1 MCHLFLGYIWIKNG
15 NCIESVCL
23 ISRKVAGECV
33 RGRLVGKKGKQNKRR
48 PSSDRRAWA
57 IILLCVIIW
66 LPTSCH
72 FWFQSHPETWKSY
85 SGMSQILAVHK
96 LLFYSH
102 GFFFSG
108 IFPVFSG
115 SGEICAHTLPSS
127 CPLWP
132 PAPSPPSPLPE
143 PWEPL
148 GLSLI
153 YEWQVCAQEDN
164 SHHKAPL
171 PSVHSLLSQTAW
183 FLILA
188 VIVVFC

>member
-57 IILLCVIIW
+57 IILLCVIIC

-132 PAPSPPSPLPE
+132 PAPSLPL
-143 PWEPL
+143 
-148 GLSLI
+148 LSLSPGSL
-153 YEWQVCAQEDN
+153 WVSALFMNDRCVPRRTTATA
-164 SHHKAPL
+164 K
-171 PSVHSLLSQTAW
+171 LLSLQ
-183 FLILA
+183 F
-188 VIVVFC
+188 IVYCPKLHGS